1 MDAIN
6 RCDQDICAP
15 MCWVIDE
22 MVDMTD
28 QFHPRPITAVTEG
41 GENDEIEF
49 LGNRIPVKLFWDEVT
64 HLTALRDGFI
74 ISQIRYYRGY

>member
-41 GENDEIEF
+41 GDEDEINL
-49 LGNRIPVKLFWDEVT
+49 LGNRIPVKDLWDEVT
-64 HLTALRDGFI
+64 HLTALRNVI
-74 ISQIRYYRGY
+74 IKV